1 MTVYTQDDFLAFSM
15 LLRNVL
21 AVAMLNEYLRFVKP
35 QIQGIQRT
43 EIFLSDT
50 LNLASKNDRE
60 LRVPSDINPC
70 LSDQ

>member
-1 MTVYTQDDFLAFSM
+1 
-15 LLRNVL
+15 
-21 AVAMLNEYLRFVKP
+21 MLNEYLRLVKP

-43 EIFLSDT
+43 ENFFTSNT

-60 LRVPSDINPC
+60 LRVPTDIDPC